1 MSVNFQEIPI
11 IVTYY
16 TNSKILCQKEF
27 GSFAHFGSILNY
39 FERYLKQS
47 DQLQLKPKYILDDR
61 KIEDNDLLMNLI
73 QIPEKSKIIINANLL
88 IEIDEKSNITE
99 KNYPCYTKI
108 LQPKLNPFGLYIL
121 NPKEGSLSSKQF
133 LAQIGVDK
141 EKENENELNKIN
153 INSAYCNSN
162 KDLFISGGI
171 YSQNEI
177 NNFWI
182 INNESFAIKNIHM
195 PFNKS
200 DHSMI
205 YINHN
210 DEEFVFIAGGNDLKT
225 FYYEIKSKR
234 FSKWGNMNYAHI
246 RPALIY
252 IDNYIY
258 CFDTSSN
265 KNETTFERTNLDD
278 FSYKWEKIVPIYE
291 NEKNKNLVN
300 KGFGVVSCGG
310 GKVMLCGGDVINMN
324 PYLYDIE
331 KNLLYT
337 NDNCD
342 DILFTFSDKNFY
354 KINNNSYIALS
365 SSLDEENEILIVD
378 KNKYT
383 LSTININSKE
393 GKSKLKNIDDN
404 FHKIKD
410 SLFDNVHIELKT
422 KDIIPENKK
431 NKEIENQIDN
441 NDNNDKFNDDNIS
454 YFESKPKEKNHKNK
468 IFDEINENNFE
479 NKIEDN
485 KYILNN
491 HNFINYK
498 KERNLENDYNYN
510 DIDNNN
516 SFEDDFEEEKKYKC
530 KKKIEIKLNYDDDE
544 GIYEVE
550 GNNFIFDSNQKKFND
565 IKNNDEKFNIKNPQK
580 NNDYN
585 NNIINNIEE
594 DKNEKNLDNK
604 KDGNF
609 MELEGKED
617 DKDENDQINIIEEDN
632 NNPQNNYLDYS
643 EEKIEENNENNDK
656 EESNEK
662 NNLNNNDNDNDGD
675 DNNNKEKDIK
685 ENDEQSN
692 DEPKEEHL
700 EKNEEQNPN
709 EVEIDQN
716 EVNYV
721 QNEGEEND
729 QNDEKNFDQINIEK
743 KDDQDIEYDNEEK
756 NEQSIEQFNED
767 NIEGYAFDEEE
778 QINYD
783 EEIENYEGE
792 KISENNGE
800 DDGAFIEN
808 GDTNVNQ
815 GENGDI
821 EENKDEIDQ
830 NNYIE
835 HEENN
840 LEENNEENN
849 NNGGE
854 HEEYEEQQ
862 DYYEPQERDKFQQT
876 IVQPIGE
883 DIIQIDN
890 NPSHFYYDENN
901 FCDYDIKHNDIEF

>member
-1 MSVNFQEIPI
+1 MSVNFNFQEIPI

-47 DQLQLKPKYILDDR
+47 DKLQLKPKYILDDR
-61 KIEDNDLLMNLI
+61 KIENTDLLMNLI
-73 QIPEKSKIIINANLL
+73 QIPEKSKKIINANLL
-88 IEIDEKSNITE
+88 IEIEEKSNIIE
-99 KNYPCYTKI
+99 KNYPCLTKI

-133 LAQIGVDK
+133 PDQIGVDK

-171 YSQNEI
+171 YSNNEI

-182 INNESFAIKNIHM
+182 INNESFTIKNIHM

-225 FYYEIKSKR
+225 FYYDIKSKR

-265 KNETTFERTNLDD
+265 KNEITFERTNLDD
-278 FSYKWEKIVPIYE
+278 ISHKWEKIVPIYE

-300 KGFGVVSCGG
+300 KGFGVVTCGG
-310 GKVMLCGGDVINMN
+310 GKVMLCGGDIINMN
-324 PYLYDIE
+324 PYLYDIN

-337 NDNCD
+337 NDNYD

-354 KINNNSYIALS
+354 KINNNSYIALP

-383 LSTININSKE
+383 LNKININSKE

-404 FHKIKD
+404 IHKIKD
-410 SLFDNVHIELKT
+410 SLFGNVHIELKT
-422 KDIIPENKK
+422 KDIIPEKINK
-431 NKEIENQIDN
+431 KEIENQKDN
-441 NDNNDKFNDDNIS
+441 NKNDIFNDDNIS
-454 YFESKPKEKNHKNK
+454 YFESKPKEKNQKNK
-468 IFDEINENNFE
+468 IFDEIYENNFE
-479 NKIEDN
+479 NKLEDN

-491 HNFINYK
+491 HNFTNYK
-498 KERNLENDYNYN
+498 KERNMENDYNYN

-530 KKKIEIKLNYDDDE
+530 KKKIEIKLNYDDAE

-565 IKNNDEKFNIKNPQK
+565 IKNNNEKFNIKNPQK

-585 NNIINNIEE
+585 NNIINNVEE

-604 KDGNF
+604 KDENF
-609 MELEGKED
+609 VELEGKED

-632 NNPQNNYLDYS
+632 NNPKNNNLDYS
-643 EEKIEENNENNDK
+643 EEKIEESNEK
-656 EESNEK
+656 EESNEN
-662 NNLNNNDNDNDGD
+662 NNLNNNDNDGD
-675 DNNNKEKDIK
+675 DNNKEKDIK
-685 ENDEQSN
+685 EKNEQNN

-709 EVEIDQN
+709 EVQIDQN
-716 EVNYV
+716 EVNNV
-721 QNEGEEND
+721 QKEGEEND
-729 QNDEKNFDQINIEK
+729 KNDEKNSDQPNIEK
-743 KDDQDIEYDNEEK
+743 NDDQDIEHDNEQN
-756 NEQSIEQFNED
+756 NEQKSDQYNEE
-767 NIEGYAFDEEE
+767 NIEGNALDEEK
-778 QINYD
+778 QINNN

-792 KISENNGE
+792 KISENNGVS
-800 DDGAFIEN
+800 IEN
-808 GDTNVNQ
+808 GDANLNQ

-821 EENKDEIDQ
+821 EENKDEIEQ

-840 LEENNEENN
+840 VEENNEENN
-849 NNGGE
+849 NGEE
-854 HEEYEEQQ
+854 HEENEEQQ